1 MHDTRAI
8 LPVPVRAREPA
19 RVTIPTIYYI
29 PISLPPPLSPHSR
42 THARTHGKL
51 VGTLGQRYSELPSSF
66 PEGRDLG
73 NPAMLVLINDDR
85 YHVPP
90 VIVIK

>member
-8 LPVPVRAREPA
+8 LPVPVPVRARA

-29 PISLPPPLSPHSR
+29 PISPPFS
-42 THARTHGKL
+42 ARTHGEL
-51 VGTLGQRYSELPSSF
+51 VGTVGPRDIKLPSSF

-73 NPAMLVLINDDR
+73 NPPTLVLINDDR
-85 YHVPP
+85 YHLPP